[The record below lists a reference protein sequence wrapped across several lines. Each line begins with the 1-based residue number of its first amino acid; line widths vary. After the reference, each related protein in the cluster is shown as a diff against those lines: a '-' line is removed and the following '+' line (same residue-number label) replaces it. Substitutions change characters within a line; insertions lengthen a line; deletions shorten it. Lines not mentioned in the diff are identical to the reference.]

1 MWYYGNR
8 AFQARGSGS
17 HSASKTAFCRSPFLS
32 LSQDH
37 IPTVLLLL
45 LLRRLGSLI
54 LQLLNRLLRVV
65 LIAAVGLDLY
75 HKLALAKDPLSL
87 SFACVLVASPRLAD
101 SNLQRFR
108 YH

>member
-1 MWYYGNR
+1 V
-8 AFQARGSGS
+8 A
-17 HSASKTAFCRSPFLS
+17 L
-32 LSQDH
+32 
-37 IPTVLLLL
+37 V
-45 LLRRLGSLI
+45 
-54 LQLLNRLLRVV
+54 
-65 LIAAVGLDLY
+65 AAVGLDLY